1 MFIQLLRVNSVLYDC
16 AVGVFHSA
24 ACMMLHLICSTS
36 TMIPHRVSN
45 MGRTYT
51 FQKSLKVGMDRIIYR
66 RAYSS
71 YICIENCRGEYNTIY
86 YYMHA
91 CMIPICLGTSY
102 QVHSYLFSFFMRES
116 FSSCSCTF
124 SSCTATHFADDL
136 STMKI

>member
-1 MFIQLLRVNSVLYDC
+1 
-16 AVGVFHSA
+16 
-24 ACMMLHLICSTS
+24 
-36 TMIPHRVSN
+36 
-45 MGRTYT
+45 
-51 FQKSLKVGMDRIIYR
+51 MDRIIYR

-116 FSSCSCTF
+116 FSSCIHTCQSELG
-124 SSCTATHFADDL
+124 HL
-136 STMKI
+136 SLPDKLIKPHGQQVCLRIEIKLLSLHCFNAGRGFYLSRE